1 MTIRKIREILEV
13 KSHPLEQHFDIPS
26 GTTEYTR
33 TERQTILTKGEDYD
47 EKDVELETGYQE
59 VADAAL
65 DLVNSLREHM
75 QTAEPR
81 SLARLAEVAGQQLNT
96 ALSAVEKK
104 AKLKQH
110 KENYKLRKT
119 KLDSPKNINNT
130 LIIDRNT
137 LLEMLDSNP
146 NLANDIVDVPFKQI
160 ENKE

>member
-1 MTIRKIREILEV
+1 MTIRKIKEILEV
-13 KSHPLEQHFDIPS
+13 KSHPLEAHFDIPS
-26 GTTEYTR
+26 GTTEFTR
-33 TERQTILTKGEDYD
+33 TERQTILTKGEGYD
-47 EKDVELETGYQE
+47 DKDTELEVGYQE

-65 DLVNSLREHM
+65 DLVHSLREHM

-110 KENYKLRKT
+110 KDNYKLRKD
-119 KLDSPKNINNT
+119 KADAPKNINNT

-137 LLEMLDSNP
+137 LLEMLDNNP
-146 NLANDIVDVPFKQI
+146 KLADDIVDVPFKQI
-160 ENKE
+160 QQQD